1 MANNTPRSMLNVSFS
16 AEYSG
21 DEFTPRSPWSYIRSH
36 HPSGFSREH
45 GQDRKSRSTERN
57 QFRSPR
63 SKTNSPRRQNSRNLR
78 NTRSRNGTKRAISS
92 SPPPT
97 TRRSFDPTDNRHLWT
112 MWRISIT
119 GKIVSDI
126 MSRKERD
133 ISTKYVRTLRRP
145 PAGLAKSIYISNQT
159 RLAAYSL
166 MNCGHCPD
174 NTILTRDFIF
184 FGIPRVILNK
194 GVH

>member
-45 GQDRKSRSTERN
+45 SQDRKSRSTERN

-63 SKTNSPRRQNSRNLR
+63 SKTNSPKRQNSRNLR

-92 SPPPT
+92 SPPRLPGVVLILRT
-97 TRRSFDPTDNRHLWT
+97 TDIFGQCGEYLLQEKLS
-112 MWRISIT
+112 RI
-119 GKIVSDI
+119 
-126 MSRKERD
+126 
-133 ISTKYVRTLRRP
+133 L
-145 PAGLAKSIYISNQT
+145 
-159 RLAAYSL
+159 
-166 MNCGHCPD
+166 
-174 NTILTRDFIF
+174 
-184 FGIPRVILNK
+184 
-194 GVH
+194 

>member
-1 MANNTPRSMLNVSFS
+1 MSHSVQTILGTNLHRDLRGATFDRIIQVAFPENTV
-16 AEYSG
+16 
-21 DEFTPRSPWSYIRSH
+21 
-36 HPSGFSREH
+36 
-45 GQDRKSRSTERN
+45 KSRSTERN

-63 SKTNSPRRQNSRNLR
+63 SKTNSPKRQNSRNLR

-174 NTILTRDFIF
+174 NAILTRDFIF